1 MKKMLSYVV
10 LLTLLLSMLM
20 FGVTGVNAA
29 TSTGAISVSLTKINS
44 NEYHIVLESDDSLAI
59 SRFSSAALNIRLTND
74 VPNVDR
80 VHAVVEGMNY
90 VTAVA
95 PRFSTSGLYEFTLD
109 GSLPELTGTELVI
122 GKIILSGYGDAT
134 LALDKTG
141 IVSVNTVGGTVNTF
155 VINPKTTN
163 EGQLTVSEASHDI
176 KLEHIKQALTVNIDF
191 PNPVLNNAVSYQKM
205 KLTVQGGDLYQ
216 PIIVDLGSTSVMTG
230 TTDLPETNLDDDIVS
245 FLNNTYQVVLNQ
257 ELSRGITYNV
267 IVSGAGYRTAYHTVT
282 MSEDKVLHFWN
293 NVMSNK
299 QLVENG
305 TDMEKLGT
313 TTTFLAGDILGDGN
327 INLYDL
333 SAVVS
338 YFSEI
343 APSRNEAWDKAVYD
357 LNRDGA
363 IDSKDVAYVLVSWN
377 Q

>member
-1 MKKMLSYVV
+1 MKRFLSYFV
-10 LLTLLLSMLM
+10 LLTLLCMLM
-20 FGVTGVNAA
+20 FGVTGVSAA
-29 TSTGAISVSLTKINS
+29 TSTGAISVSLAKINS
-44 NEYHIVLESDDSLAI
+44 NEYNIVLESDDSLAI
-59 SRFSSAALNIRLTND
+59 SCFSSAALDIRLTNA

-95 PRFSTSGLYEFTLD
+95 PRFSASGLYEFTLD

-122 GKIILSGYGDAT
+122 GKILLSGYGNAS
-134 LALDKTG
+134 LALNETG
-141 IVSVNTVGGTVNTF
+141 IVSVKTVGGTVNTF
-155 VINPKTTN
+155 VLNPKTN
-163 EGQLTVSEASHDI
+163 EGRLTVANASHNI
-176 KLEHIKQALTVNIDF
+176 QLEHIKQALTVNIDF

-216 PIIVDLGSTSVMTG
+216 PIVVDLGSDPVLTG
-230 TTDLPETNLDDDIVS
+230 TTDAAETNADDDVVS

-267 IVSGAGYRTAYHTVT
+267 IVSGAGYRTAYHMVT
-282 MSEDKVLHFWN
+282 MTGDKVLNFWN

-299 QLVENG
+299 QLVESG

-313 TTTFLAGDILGDGN
+313 TTTFLAGDILGDDN

-343 APSRNEAWDKAVYD
+343 APSRNEAWDKAIYD
-357 LNRDGA
+357 LNRDGS